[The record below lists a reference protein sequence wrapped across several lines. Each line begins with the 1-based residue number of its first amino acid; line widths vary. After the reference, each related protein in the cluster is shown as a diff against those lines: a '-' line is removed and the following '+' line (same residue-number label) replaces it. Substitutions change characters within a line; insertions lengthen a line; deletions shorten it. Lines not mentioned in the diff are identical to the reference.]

1 MPAVASGD
9 GGEGAPSVVGTGGI
23 KGIVRREGDEGNE
36 EAETDTRTKETAS
49 WKALQRERAMKD
61 EVVVEEEEAEDAAVG
76 EERRTKKE
84 AKAGRTKGQGVS
96 LRPLHFPQEM
106 GRFE

>member
-1 MPAVASGD
+1 M
-9 GGEGAPSVVGTGGI
+9 
-23 KGIVRREGDEGNE
+23 
-36 EAETDTRTKETAS
+36 
-49 WKALQRERAMKD
+49 
-61 EVVVEEEEAEDAAVG
+61 EEEEAEDAAVG
-76 EERRTKKE
+76 EGRRTKKE

>member
-61 EVVVEEEEAEDAAVG
+61 EVVA
-76 EERRTKKE
+76 
-84 AKAGRTKGQGVS
+84 
-96 LRPLHFPQEM
+96 
-106 GRFE
+106 GRFEK